1 MINKADCNYNSMDNK
16 PASNSQKSNVEEDY
30 MYYEENGVSPLHK
43 YALNGDKTN
52 LRKLLDSVESIDLEV
67 KDKFGKTPLI
77 FSVIGNHVECAIIL
91 LKSGA
96 RVDNSD
102 KCGQTALHWAAHKGL
117 RRCVRLLLDN
127 GALWHQKDIYG
138 VTPLH
143 LAARASSPKCLELIS
158 KEVQF
163 GQTDIEDS
171 SKKTP
176 LHWSAAFGNAK
187 QIKILLKKGAN
198 IRIPDVEGKTPL
210 HLAAGCNEPGALE
223 CVKVLMEEAPSVI
236 NWQDYEGRSA
246 LHVAVA
252 LGSTDIVDLL
262 TSTER
267 CNLNCPIIC
276 FVPLCIGQHL
286 SSLFQL
292 MLLISV
298 SCFCFLIL
306 TSKILQEMND
316 KINILMERINKLESV
331 HDCGND
337 CNNMQ
342 IITTLKKRVN
352 THESNLRKR
361 NLVLFNVEM
370 NDRENLLDTV
380 SKLIWEVVVET
391 KREILSSWKSNCTKL
406 DVSDWRKA
414 VRIREDLSVEC
425 REKRKEQM
433 DNLRQAR
440 KEGEIAY
447 FKGDKLVIS
456 ENSRKVGRDKD
467 EDGCVSDS
475 FIGIIYLTKGK
486 KRGGMV
492 LMIDKELKAVVVCP
506 FEDWLFEKLE
516 VYIKCYK
523 LLEPLFDSF
532 PNEEIYLLGNFN
544 GRIGTLNEMEW
555 GGSVFPLSDYSV
567 YRNSEDKCINKI
579 GPKLCQVK
587 GYLIQQLNP
596 FSHDAQVWGLANVN
610 NFELIHREFLKKMLV
625 SDFTHRMWPF
635 YGKLDGDSLPRISME
650 GMWMKAESNSWWL
663 DFKNW
668 PEWLGFGDTVT
679 EKQIDRWKEQI
690 PSIVSRCVELELQEV
705 KNVLNSYYCVVKP
718 DFGMAEETNFKFG
731 FRLKRGLADK
741 VSLLLDRRADF
752 HSTDIN
758 GATPLHYASQGNYA
772 DTVAVFLSRNYI
784 TDKRDSEGRNA
795 LMWAAARGADD
806 VIRTIYT
813 FGVDLSLKDENGA
826 SALHAAA
833 SQGNITTIDM
843 LLDLG
848 APLEACDKNDMTPF
862 LYACIRGKAKSV
874 RLLIEKGASLMSM
887 DMDGRTSLHWAALGG
902 HAYVCQILLQN
913 GCDPNCQD
921 FYGRTPLYC
930 ASHEGHINCTSVLLA
945 NGANPNVAD
954 NEGKIPLHV
963 ACLNGCLDVVRLLCE
978 YGVHVN
984 CMAAVN
990 KRCTPLDYA
999 LKSEQTEIAQILI
1012 ESGGLTSMDI
1022 ETIAAAV
1029 IQAFFKGFL
1038 IRKQITARKRLFN
1051 FLSLKKISETSTG
1064 RACSTGNSCCGSSDS
1079 EFHQSSNF
1087 RDLAPLFD
1095 KSFETRPKSKIP
1107 VAVWRN
1113 GEKLRNGKL
1122 KFMQSLEQAK
1132 HVNWEDINYPKGC
1145 TSHCYHCCTCHFKL
1159 NKSCHNCFRFSVFP
1173 TKHGSRS
1180 FNSLLSKERPSA
1192 KIRNDAA
1199 MVIQR
1204 AWKRY
1209 KKCQAILR

>member
-16 PASNSQKSNVEEDY
+16 PASNSQKSNCGEDY

-267 CNLNCPIIC
+267 CNLNCPDNMFC
-276 FVPLCIGQHL
+276 TPLHWAA
-286 SSLFQL
+286 SL
-292 MLLISV
+292 
-298 SCFCFLIL
+298 
-306 TSKILQEMND
+306 
-316 KINILMERINKLESV
+316 
-331 HDCGND
+331 
-337 CNNMQ
+337 
-342 IITTLKKRVN
+342 
-352 THESNLRKR
+352 
-361 NLVLFNVEM
+361 
-370 NDRENLLDTV
+370 
-380 SKLIWEVVVET
+380 
-391 KREILSSWKSNCTKL
+391 
-406 DVSDWRKA
+406 
-414 VRIREDLSVEC
+414 
-425 REKRKEQM
+425 
-433 DNLRQAR
+433 
-440 KEGEIAY
+440 
-447 FKGDKLVIS
+447 
-456 ENSRKVGRDKD
+456 
-467 EDGCVSDS
+467 
-475 FIGIIYLTKGK
+475 
-486 KRGGMV
+486 
-492 LMIDKELKAVVVCP
+492 
-506 FEDWLFEKLE
+506 
-516 VYIKCYK
+516 
-523 LLEPLFDSF
+523 
-532 PNEEIYLLGNFN
+532 
-544 GRIGTLNEMEW
+544 
-555 GGSVFPLSDYSV
+555 
-567 YRNSEDKCINKI
+567 
-579 GPKLCQVK
+579 
-587 GYLIQQLNP
+587 
-596 FSHDAQVWGLANVN
+596 
-610 NFELIHREFLKKMLV
+610 
-625 SDFTHRMWPF
+625 
-635 YGKLDGDSLPRISME
+635 
-650 GMWMKAESNSWWL
+650 
-663 DFKNW
+663 
-668 PEWLGFGDTVT
+668 
-679 EKQIDRWKEQI
+679 
-690 PSIVSRCVELELQEV
+690 
-705 KNVLNSYYCVVKP
+705 
-718 DFGMAEETNFKFG
+718 
-731 FRLKRGLADK
+731 GLADK

-1012 ESGGLTSMDI
+1012 ESGGLTSLDI

-1029 IQAFFKGFL
+1029 IQAFFKGIL
-1038 IRKQITARKRLFN
+1038 IRKQIATRKRLFN
-1051 FLSLKKISETSTG
+1051 FLSIKKINQTWTG
-1064 RACSTGNSCCGSSDS
+1064 RACSARNSCCGSSDS

-1087 RDLAPLFD
+1087 RDLAPLLD

-1113 GEKLRNGKL
+1113 GKL
-1122 KFMQSLEQAK
+1122 KFLQSLEQAK
-1132 HVNWEDINYPKGC
+1132 RINWEDINYPKGC

-1159 NKSCHNCFRFSVFP
+1159 DKSCHNCFRFSVFP

-1192 KIRNDAA
+1192 EIRNRAA